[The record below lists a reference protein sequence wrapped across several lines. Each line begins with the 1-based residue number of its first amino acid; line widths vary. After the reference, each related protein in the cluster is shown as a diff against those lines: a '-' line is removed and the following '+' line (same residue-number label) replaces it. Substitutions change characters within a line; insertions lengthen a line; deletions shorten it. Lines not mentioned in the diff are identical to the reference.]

1 LSAEIP
7 VGPVSELVLEES
19 RRLTGP
25 SLLLEA
31 PGALIDVRTGGAD
44 RAAFAAV
51 WATALDRALAALGW
65 TGSTHAVQYWPGGV
79 TLAFAAPLDA
89 LYTATEV
96 NEWAFA
102 SACATCDALAP
113 AAPEFEVEM
122 ARLRALIAAEANPSL
137 LQLREQGRRR
147 GLTFLMDDQRVSLG
161 LGTGARIWP
170 VRRLPANLDRIRWRG
185 LHDVPTVLVTGT
197 NGKTTTVRLLAAI
210 ARAAGLVAG
219 VTSTDWVQVGDE
231 IVAEGDYSGPNGART
246 ALRHPRVELGILEV
260 ARGGILRRG
269 LPIEVVQAAV
279 VTNVAEDHLG
289 EYGIFDIEA
298 LADTKLVVAR
308 AVGPNGRVVLDADDA
323 RLLERGLRLAPPV
336 LWCTLDAAHA
346 AVLAHR
352 AAGGDAAWL
361 ADGALWLAHGGE
373 TMRVVE
379 VRDVPI
385 AFGGAA
391 RYNLRNAL
399 AAIGA
404 AAAVGLPVEAMRQG
418 LKSFAP
424 TPESNPGRAN
434 VWRFGDCTAIVDF
447 AHNPHGLLALAET
460 IAAIP
465 ANRRGIVLGQA
476 GDRDDSSI
484 RALARGAWAMH
495 PDRVFLKD
503 MEVYWRGRDAGEI
516 PALMR
521 TEFVAAGAPE
531 DSIETHADELSAIRA
546 ALAWAKA
553 GDLLLLTTHADRD
566 AVFSLMR
573 QLVESAWRPGAPLP
587 NGRQA
592 KG

>member
-1 LSAEIP
+1 MSAEVP
-7 VGPVSELVLEES
+7 VGPMPELVLEES

-25 SLLLEA
+25 SLLLAA
-31 PGALIDVRTGGAD
+31 PGALIDVKTGGSD
-44 RAAFAAV
+44 RAAFALAWV
-51 WATALDRALAALGW
+51 SALDRALAAVGW
-65 TGSTHAVQYWPGGV
+65 AGATRAVRHWPGGL
-79 TLAFAAPLDA
+79 TLAFIAPLDA
-89 LYTATEV
+89 LYAATEV

-102 SACATCDALAP
+102 SACAACDPLAP
-113 AAPEFEVEM
+113 TAPEFEAEM
-122 ARLRALIAAEANPSL
+122 ARLRALIASEANPPL
-137 LQLREQGRRR
+137 LQLREQGRDR

-170 VRRLPANLDRIRWRG
+170 ARRLPANLDRIRWRG

-210 ARAAGLVAG
+210 AHASGLVAG
-219 VTSTDWVQVGDE
+219 VTSTDRVQVGDE

-269 LPIEVVQAAV
+269 LPIERVQAAV

-289 EYGIFDIEA
+289 EYGIFDIDA
-298 LADTKLVVAR
+298 LADAKLVVAQ
-308 AVGPNGRVVLDADDA
+308 AVGPDGRVVLDADDA
-323 RLLERGLRLAPPV
+323 RLLERGLQLPVPV
-336 LWCTLDAAHA
+336 LWCTLDPAHPV
-346 AVLAHR
+346 VLAHR

-361 ADGALWLAHGGE
+361 ADGALWLAHAGE
-373 TMRVVE
+373 PVRVVE
-379 VRDVPI
+379 VHDVPI

-404 AAAVGLPVEAMRQG
+404 AVALGLPVEAMRQG

-460 IAAIP
+460 VAAIP
-465 ANRRGIVLGQA
+465 AKRRGLVLGQA
-476 GDRDDSSI
+476 GDRDDASI

-495 PDRVFLKD
+495 PDHVFLKD
-503 MEVYWRGRDAGEI
+503 MEIYWRGRGAGEI

-521 TEFVAAGAPE
+521 AEFVAAGAPE
-531 DSIETHADELSAIRA
+531 GSIETHADELSAIRA
-546 ALAWAKA
+546 ALAWAEA

-566 AVFSLMR
+566 AVFALMR

-587 NGRQA
+587 G
-592 KG
+592 